1 MPVFSR
7 LSLHPL
13 GEDHAMGQLCA
24 ILDQP
29 AQAEVNRVVHNGRC
43 ASKNHVQNVIE
54 TMRACGYSEFSLKDL
69 VRYLREPIVR
79 DMKMYKG
86 MVFEANSQ
94 VLAALDENEE
104 ERVTKR
110 EVAIAMA
117 AARLKA
123 QDLVKFRGLDVKKSL
138 KELGY
143 TYGRDPDFRGRGSIN
158 S

>member
-1 MPVFSR
+1 
-7 LSLHPL
+7 
-13 GEDHAMGQLCA
+13 MGQLRA

-29 AQAEVNRVVHNGRC
+29 AQAENNRVVHNGRR

-54 TMRACGYSEFSLKDL
+54 TMQACGYPDFSMTHL
-69 VRYLREPIVR
+69 VRFLREPIVR
-79 DMKMYKG
+79 DMRTYKG
-86 MVFEANSQ
+86 YVFEANSQ
-94 VLAALDENEE
+94 VLANLVENEE

-110 EVAIAMA
+110 EVAVAMA

-143 TYGRDPDFRGRGSIN
+143 TYGRDPDFRGRGI
-158 S
+158 

>member
-1 MPVFSR
+1 
-7 LSLHPL
+7 
-13 GEDHAMGQLCA
+13 MGQLRA

-29 AQAEVNRVVHNGRC
+29 AQAEVNRVVHNGRR

-54 TMRACGYSEFSLKDL
+54 TMCACGCSEFSLKDL

-79 DMKMYKG
+79 DMRTYKG
-86 MVFEANSQ
+86 MVFKANSRQ
-94 VLAALDENEE
+94 VLATLDENEE

-110 EVAIAMA
+110 EVAVAMA

-123 QDLVKFRGLDVKKSL
+123 QDLVKFCGLDVKKSL

-143 TYGRDPDFRGRGSIN
+143 TYGRDPDFRGRGI
-158 S
+158 